1 MDKKIYDGLVIL
13 DRELPLVGAFGGV
26 TIYGFYINLKKLK
39 FYKNDLSHYSTYL
52 LGVSQLYKEGGYI
65 ADEDRKWHIPKY
77 KLHVN
82 FDVGA
87 TSFLNVLLKDFI
99 SYRIVRIDPIE
110 ETGGD
115 GLVIDPKVIERY
127 SNNES
132 IEIGGK
138 K

>member
-1 MDKKIYDGLVIL
+1 MDKNMFDGLVIL
-13 DRELPLVGAFGGV
+13 DRELPIFGGA
-26 TIYGFYINLKKLK
+26 TIYGFYIHLKKLK
-39 FYKNDLSHYSTYL
+39 FYKNDLSHYATYL
-52 LGVSQLYKEGGYI
+52 LGVSQLFKEGGYI
-65 ADEDRKWHIPKY
+65 ADEDRKWHLPKY
-77 KLHVN
+77 KLHIT
-82 FDVGA
+82 FDEGA

-110 ETGGD
+110 ETGD

>member
-13 DRELPLVGAFGGV
+13 DRELPIFGGATV
-26 TIYGFYINLKKLK
+26 YGFYIQQKKLK
-39 FYKNDLSHYSTYL
+39 FYKDDLSHYSTYL
-52 LGVSQLYKEGGYI
+52 LGASQLFKEGGYI

-77 KLHVN
+77 NLHVN

-110 ETGGD
+110 ETGD
-115 GLVIDPKVIERY
+115 GLVIDPTVIERY